1 MDAYNVVWDSPSV
14 DHHGSMPLG
23 NGDIALNA
31 WVTPQGDVQF
41 FISKTDAWDDNA
53 RLVKVGAVRVHLEPN
68 PFANNPPFR
77 QTLSL
82 RDATLKVEAGDGPKR
97 TSVQV
102 WVDANLPVI
111 HVTAESASPLE
122 ATAVARTVAHE
133 AA

>member
-1 MDAYNVVWDSPSV
+1 MPS
-14 DHHGSMPLG
+14 S
-23 NGDIALNA
+23 LN
-31 WVTPQGDVQF
+31 
-41 FISKTDAWDDNA
+41 
-53 RLVKVGAVRVHLEPN
+53 RHLEPN

-82 RDATLKVEAGDGPKR
+82 RDATLKVEAGEGPRR

-122 ATAVARTVAHE
+122 ATAVAELWRTKQHELTELQTSDVLLNRSLPDKRQASMIIEPDTVLTGQNNRIGWYHHNINHRPAVAR
-133 AA
+133 